1 MLQVLDHRLVSRVDT
16 MLEQGLVQEL
26 INFHQLYNKDRLSTG
41 TPHDYTT
48 GIFQSIGFKEFHDFL
63 MLDEEE
69 RESPEGKR
77 LFQRGLEEMKLATR
91 RYARKQLKWIRNRF
105 LRRPNRPV
113 PNVYGLDGTDPS
125 QWDEKVLNRAL
136 SIVDSYMKGET
147 PSSIEPLSLES
158 SLNNANNSE
167 FCTVCRRVFIG
178 RLQLEAHLNSKKH
191 QKMERRVALS
201 APEQGKLPGES
212 GSMKEVKEEIKK
224 ENVEQKPQENVST
237 NTIKEQTT

>member
-1 MLQVLDHRLVSRVDT
+1 MSRIPLIIILGATGSGKSKLAIEIAKKYGEHGRTHSSMLKEQKETAGGNELGGPLRYPHSCILWLQCDQEVLDHRLVSRVDT

-41 TPHDYTT
+41 APHDYTT

-63 MLDEEE
+63 MLNEEE

-125 QWDEKVLNRAL
+125 QWDEKVTKRYLN
-136 SIVDSYMKGET
+136 K
-147 PSSIEPLSLES
+147 
-158 SLNNANNSE
+158 
-167 FCTVCRRVFIG
+167 
-178 RLQLEAHLNSKKH
+178 
-191 QKMERRVALS
+191 
-201 APEQGKLPGES
+201 
-212 GSMKEVKEEIKK
+212 
-224 ENVEQKPQENVST
+224 
-237 NTIKEQTT
+237 